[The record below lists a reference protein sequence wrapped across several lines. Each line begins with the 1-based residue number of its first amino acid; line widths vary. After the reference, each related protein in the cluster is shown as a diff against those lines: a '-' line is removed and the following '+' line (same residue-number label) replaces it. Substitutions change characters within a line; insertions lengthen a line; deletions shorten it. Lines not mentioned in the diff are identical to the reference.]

1 MLFLLM
7 MTAGILLK
15 FTINSPCFTEEGIGF
30 PLGLWLVFVHFLLSQ
45 GTMGTNI
52 MLLRVREAHR
62 DLSE

>member
-7 MTAGILLK
+7 AASILLK